1 MAEPKDQNSNKI
13 LNDAFYSKWG
23 YYGYW
28 IGIKEVGSSWK
39 WASDNSEVAWMNWA
53 SSQPNES
60 KSSPR
65 CVYMDSGN
73 EERYD
78 DHCSGSWRYICEL

>member
-60 KSSPR
+60 KSSPGYG
-65 CVYMDSGN
+65 CMNGGN
-73 EERYD
+73 EKRYD
-78 DHCSGSWRYICEL
+78 CRCSWNRYYICEL